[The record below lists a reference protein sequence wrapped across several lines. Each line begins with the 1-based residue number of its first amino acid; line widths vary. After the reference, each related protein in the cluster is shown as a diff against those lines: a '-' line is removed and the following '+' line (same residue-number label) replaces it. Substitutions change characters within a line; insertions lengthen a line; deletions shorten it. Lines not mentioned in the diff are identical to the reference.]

1 MKRHARTIPAIALLL
16 TVAACHRE
24 SPVDA
29 GSTNVSTAAPATAA
43 TSSVASST
51 AVAPSKV
58 EATSNAFDVEVTL
71 SPAAHKRLASQGE
84 SLIVSAEYFGY
95 PSDLAEEQHVPGSEN
110 PWLTLHR
117 AQLELEGAQLG
128 DTATAR
134 FPAVAL
140 DAKQLAWTN
149 APGAPQVNI
158 NVYSGRR
165 SSPDNLLECGMFQ
178 GAIAVAAR
186 APIKV
191 SCGLIGE
198 KSH

>member
-1 MKRHARTIPAIALLL
+1 MKRHERPILAIALLL

-29 GSTNVSTAAPATAA
+29 DSTAASTTATSTPAT
-43 TSSVASST
+43 S
-51 AVAPSKV
+51 AVAASPKI
-58 EATSNAFDVEVTL
+58 EAASNAFDVEVTL
-71 SPAAHKRLASQGE
+71 SPEARKRLGSPRE

-95 PSDLAEEQHVPGSEN
+95 PSDQAEEQHVPGSEN

-117 AQLELEGAQLG
+117 AQVELEGAQLEG
-128 DTATAR
+128 SPTAR
-134 FPAVAL
+134 FPAVAF

-149 APGAPQVNI
+149 APDAPQVNI

-178 GAIAVAAR
+178 GTLAVAAR

-198 KSH
+198 ASR